1 MSISETRLKRNLLYL
16 LGGTVFLALFGG
28 VYEQFSHGVYSSFM
42 IYAFAIPLALGAVP
56 WALALYRQRYPG
68 RAFCGVWS
76 AGIAVLSVGSVMR
89 GVLDIYGTTNVL
101 IVVYP
106 VAGGILLTLG
116 LLFLI
121 CGRLRVGAFGP

>member
-1 MSISETRLKRNLLYL
+1 MNPSMS
-16 LGGTVFLALFGG
+16 FW
-28 VYEQFSHGVYSSFM
+28 FSQ
-42 IYAFAIPLALGAVP
+42 I
-56 WALALYRQRYPG
+56 Q
-68 RAFCGVWS
+68 WS

-89 GVLDIYGTTNVL
+89 GVLDIYGTTNAL

>member
-1 MSISETRLKRNLLYL
+1 MSISETRLKHNLLYL

-42 IYAFAIPLALGAVP
+42 IYAFAIPLVLGALP
-56 WALALYRQRYPG
+56 YALALYRQRYPG
-68 RAFCGVWS
+68 RAFLGIWN

-89 GVLDIYGTTNVL
+89 GVLDIYGTTNAL

-106 VAGGILLTLG
+106 VAGCILLTLG
-116 LLFLI
+116 VLLLI
-121 CGRLRVGAFGP
+121 CGWLRAKALG